1 MLLDDIQRFYFQSPL
16 FKSNNMENLQIYEV
30 RVFIVL
36 LIGVMK

>member
-1 MLLDDIQRFYFQSPL
+1 MKLDDIQRSYLQFPT

-30 RVFIVL
+30 HVFIVL